1 MGVVKLI
8 DNGEA
13 KVESDRCSCSVAGT
27 EGGAHIRGVQLAGHC
42 ENTLWAFAKTGAKPG
57 EWMMEQLERRME
69 VMSGEFNSQTIA
81 NTLWAFA
88 TMGTKPGSG

>member
-1 MGVVKLI
+1 
-8 DNGEA
+8 
-13 KVESDRCSCSVAGT
+13 
-27 EGGAHIRGVQLAGHC
+27 
-42 ENTLWAFAKTGAKPG
+42 
-57 EWMMEQLERRME
+57 MMEQLERRME